1 MSSDHGIPDLYVRT
15 RFADDGDFI
24 IEGQHLGEGARVG
37 RQDYEYFITVKV
49 ADFAVFA
56 EALGCGLDDI
66 QASWEEQSGVIV
78 LHGERKWLAEHG
90 VPNSLWIP

>member
-15 RFADDGDFI
+15 RFGERGDFI
-24 IEGQHLGEGARVG
+24 IEGQHFGEGARVG

-49 ADFAVFA
+49 GDFPVFA
-56 EALGCGLDDI
+56 SALGCGENEI
-66 QASWEEQSGVIV
+66 QAAWEEQSGVIV
-78 LHGERKWLAEHG
+78 RHGERKWLADHN